1 MLYHQVVN
9 NRQMQSLLTLNVIYF
24 IIYVDSAKHGWH
36 GQRFVY
42 ERTRID
48 KMLLDPSDQLVRR
61 DSDGNFL
68 DTKGVSHNIH
78 DNSEAHI
85 EGMDRVERFLS
96 IWEEEGCNMIP
107 MSCKEHDEFTANSQF
122 VTHLMGRILGA
133 QGLQATPVDTKG
145 FQSVLKLIETTHSD
159 SFDLFFGLYKY
170 NRNSMD
176 TIVKLK
182 ESMDQIIAKLLQ
194 MEGKSDTTLAGA
206 TKSCL

>member
-1 MLYHQVVN
+1 
-9 NRQMQSLLTLNVIYF
+9 
-24 IIYVDSAKHGWH
+24 
-36 GQRFVY
+36 
-42 ERTRID
+42 
-48 KMLLDPSDQLVRR
+48 MLLDPSDQLVRR

-194 MEGKSDTTLAGA
+194 MEGKSDTTLTGA